1 MTTENLKLR
10 SDFLR
15 YLKLQRGANSNTID
29 AYEHDVDKL
38 LNFLEQEGR
47 PVVET
52 QLEDLQ
58 TFAAQLHDIG
68 IGPRSQCRILSGVR
82 AFFKFMVID

>member
-38 LNFLEQEGR
+38 LNFLEQEGAPSWKR
-47 PVVET
+47 NSKTFRHLQHSCTILASDPV
-52 QLEDLQ
+52 
-58 TFAAQLHDIG
+58 
-68 IGPRSQCRILSGVR
+68 RSVVS
-82 AFFKFMVID
+82 